1 MVCKTTKKDLA
12 PVAKFINEMYSGNAL
27 DLARYLDHAVYLMHY
42 LPDDFPEREIKN
54 TCYALKG
61 LKEKLLEGHYK
72 KKGTP
77 FVQLDC

>member
-1 MVCKTTKKDLA
+1 MTCT
-12 PVAKFINEMYSGNAL
+12 L
-27 DLARYLDHAVYLMHY
+27 DNVLPSPPGAVARYLDHAVYLMHY